1 MGHIITD
8 LKDKF
13 LQGDICL
20 RFIYVNVGVYL
31 LCALVSVLFK
41 LFNLSSGTF
50 LLYLECPADIWV
62 LLKQPW
68 SLLTYMFMHSGVLHL
83 LFNMLWLYCFGRF
96 FLYEYS
102 SRHFRGLYLLGGI
115 AGALLYV
122 LAFNLFP
129 YFAPMISRAWL
140 VGASASVLAVVVAT
154 AVSMPE
160 QQLNFIFLGPVRLK
174 YVALIMVVTD
184 LLFITSENGG
194 GHIAHLGGAL
204 AGWLFASGIKSGS
217 YDVTAWINGICDWVV
232 RICTP
237 SVRVSKKPKTRM
249 NVSYGARDKDYR
261 YNEEKKKRS
270 DEIDRILDKVKQ
282 SGYEGLTAE
291 EKRTL
296 FDASQK

>member
-1 MGHIITD
+1 MSHIITD
-8 LKDKF
+8 LKNKY

-20 RFIYVNVGVYL
+20 RFIYVNVGIYL
-31 LCALVSVLFK
+31 LCTVIVVLLQ
-41 LFNLSSGTF
+41 LFNFSGGVMLS
-50 LLYLECPADIWV
+50 YLECPADVWV

-83 LFNMLWLYCFGRF
+83 LFNMLWLYCFGQI

-122 LAFNLFP
+122 FSFNVFP
-129 YFAPMISRAWL
+129 YFTPVVGISRL
-140 VGASASVLAVVVAT
+140 VGASASVLAVVMAT

-160 QQLNFIFLGPVRLK
+160 RKLSFILIGPVKLK
-174 YVALIMVVTD
+174 YVALIMVVSD
-184 LLFITSENGG
+184 LLFVTSENGG

-204 AGWLFASGIKSGS
+204 VGWLFALGIKNGR
-217 YDVTAWINGICDWVV
+217 YDATAWINGVCDWIV
-232 RICTP
+232 RLFCLSARP
-237 SVRVSKKPKTRM
+237 AKKPRM
-249 NVSYGARDKDYR
+249 KVSYGERDKDYR

-282 SGYEGLTAE
+282 SGYEGLSSE
-291 EKRTL
+291 EKKKL
-296 FDASQK
+296 FDASQR